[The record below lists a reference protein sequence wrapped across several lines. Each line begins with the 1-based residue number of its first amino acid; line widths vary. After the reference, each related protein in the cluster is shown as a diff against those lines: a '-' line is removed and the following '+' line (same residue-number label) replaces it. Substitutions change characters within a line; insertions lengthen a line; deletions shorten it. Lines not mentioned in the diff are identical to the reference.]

1 MEFIAFHS
9 RGDMPM
15 SVGRNDLKSY
25 NLRLRL
31 GPTEKT
37 ALIVLATLK
46 GCTPSKA
53 VRGAI
58 IEAAQRVTDEAQG

>member
-1 MEFIAFHS
+1 MLHDATEPKTH
-9 RGDMPM
+9 
-15 SVGRNDLKSY
+15 
-25 NLRLRL
+25 NLSLRL

-46 GCTPSKA
+46 GCTPSQA

-58 IEAAQRVTDEAQG
+58 VEAAQRATDGAQG

>member
-1 MEFIAFHS
+1 
-9 RGDMPM
+9 M

-46 GCTPSKA
+46 GCTPSQA

>member
-1 MEFIAFHS
+1 MSHDATETKPHS
-9 RGDMPM
+9 
-15 SVGRNDLKSY
+15 LC
-25 NLRLRL
+25 LRL

-58 IEAAQRVTDEAQG
+58 IEAAQRATDEAQG